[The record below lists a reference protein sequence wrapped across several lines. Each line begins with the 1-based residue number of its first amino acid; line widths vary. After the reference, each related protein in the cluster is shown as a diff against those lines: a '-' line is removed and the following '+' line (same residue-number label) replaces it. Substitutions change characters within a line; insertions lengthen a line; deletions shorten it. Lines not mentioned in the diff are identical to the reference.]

1 VVVTAFDAG
10 IFCRNTL
17 RLDQQIPRTSSCVEW
32 ASKQSI
38 VSLTSHL
45 RELSF
50 STPTETQGNALSVL
64 FAEISKPKGH
74 VFKAQFGP

>member
-1 VVVTAFDAG
+1 MVVTAVDAG
-10 IFCRNTL
+10 MFCRNTL

-50 STPTETQGNALSVL
+50 STLTETQGNALSV
-64 FAEISKPKGH
+64 IP
-74 VFKAQFGP
+74 VIV